1 MSRRNR
7 YRDIDVGSLPR
18 SYVSYDLETTGLGA
32 DARIVEIGA
41 VRVIDGYEDEKFDTF
56 VAPPAG
62 VCFEPGARAVNHIS
76 DAMLEGAPAEASAY
90 RDFAA
95 FAEDLPLVGQ
105 NIVAFDN
112 PLLDAAAARAGER
125 PLTANGCHDTM
136 LLYRALVGMPASLA
150 AICAHYGVQ
159 NPQAHRAWA
168 DAVATSDCYLA
179 ILRDAASRAV
189 HVRDL
194 AERPASGE
202 LAGER
207 VCFTGNSY
215 DFPKRDMEVLALEH
229 GAELRER
236 VTKRVTML
244 VALEDRRS
252 GKVMRAEELGVPVV
266 GAEAFLER
274 IGLAPADLRREPP
287 AGRLAH
293 T

>member
-1 MSRRNR
+1 MSRRPR
-7 YRDIDVGSLPR
+7 YQDIDADALPR
-18 SYVSYDLETTGLGA
+18 SYVSYDLETTGLGSG
-32 DARIVEIGA
+32 ARIVEIGA

-62 VCFEPGARAVNHIS
+62 TRFEPGARAVNHIT
-76 DAMLEGAPAEASAY
+76 DAMLEGAPGEARAY
-90 RDFAA
+90 RAFAE

-112 PLLDAAAARAGER
+112 PLLDTAAARAGER
-125 PLTANGCHDTM
+125 PLTANGCQDTM

-179 ILRDAASRAV
+179 IVRDAASRAV

-194 AERPASGE
+194 ASRPASGE

-215 DFPKRDMEVLALEH
+215 ELPKRDMEVLALEH

-244 VALEDRRS
+244 VALEDHRS
-252 GKVMRAEELGVPVV
+252 SKVLRAEALGVPVV
-266 GAEAFLER
+266 SGEAFLAR
-274 IGLAPADLRREPP
+274 MGLSQGDLRREP
-287 AGRLAH
+287 
-293 T
+293 

>member
-1 MSRRNR
+1 MSRRPR
-7 YRDIDVGSLPR
+7 YQDINADALPR
-18 SYVSYDLETTGLGA
+18 SYVSYDLETTGLGSG
-32 DARIVEIGA
+32 ARIVEIGA

-62 VCFEPGARAVNHIS
+62 VRFEPGARAVNHIT
-76 DAMLEGAPAEASAY
+76 DAMLEGAPGEARAY
-90 RDFAA
+90 RAFAE

-125 PLTANGCHDTM
+125 PLTANGCQDTM

-179 ILRDAASRAV
+179 IVRDAASRAV

-194 AERPASGE
+194 ASRPASGE

-215 DFPKRDMEVLALEH
+215 ELPKRDMEVLALEH

-244 VALEDRRS
+244 VSLEDRRS
-252 GKVMRAEELGVPVV
+252 SKVLRAEALGVPVV
-266 GAEAFLER
+266 SGEAFLAR
-274 IGLAPADLRREPP
+274 MGLSQGDLRREP
-287 AGRLAH
+287 
-293 T
+293 